1 MFDGDP
7 IEVGKARDRF
17 LTEESGRRVYF
28 PLVGPARVVPSR
40 DQEAKLREAQFF
52 VFIAGAGLIMV
63 AAAVRAFLP
72 EQSMPL
78 AEGWI
83 VLLALGAHEVISSRL
98 VQHWTA
104 ISPTDLSYRRHVM
117 ARHAKRSL
125 IGLCVVILVR
135 VIVFSGLM
143 VALVWLATHS
153 PPGWEGRT
161 WFKKVSWIAPFTL
174 LIIGAS
180 YAATSGHRAVTA
192 LRNKYSGR

>member
-7 IEVGKARDRF
+7 IEVGKASDRF

-52 VFIAGAGLIMV
+52 VFIGAMALIMV
-63 AAAVRAFLP
+63 AVPVRVYLP
-72 EQSMPL
+72 EHSIPL
-78 AEGWI
+78 PEGWI
-83 VLLALGAHEVISSRL
+83 MLLMLGGRELITSRR
-98 VQHWTA
+98 VRHWTA
-104 ISPTDLSYRRHVM
+104 IPPTDLSYARYVM

-125 IGLCVVILVR
+125 IGLCVAILAR
-135 VIVFSGLM
+135 VIIFIGLM
-143 VALVWLATHS
+143 AALVWLATHA
-153 PPGWEGRT
+153 PPGWDDWT
-161 WFKKVSWIAPFTL
+161 WLKKVSWVVPHVL

-192 LRNKYSGR
+192 LRNKYWGR